1 MTALSVSISA
11 IVSPFLIGSPSFIT
25 HFTKRPLFIVSD
37 NVGIVIGSL
46 MTQATFSALWRDLPL
61 ASRLEVARLG
71 PPQPRRP
78 SVQVRSLTA
87 QFWAQREQP
96 ALPRRRLDQDSLV

>member
-37 NVGIVIGSL
+37 SVGIVIGSL
-46 MTQATFSALWRDLPL
+46 MT
-61 ASRLEVARLG
+61 
-71 PPQPRRP
+71 
-78 SVQVRSLTA
+78 
-87 QFWAQREQP
+87 
-96 ALPRRRLDQDSLV
+96 